1 MKKRIYSNVLSLS
14 ILTIVLIVITFV
26 YTLNQSLRTQ
36 IKKEI
41 QSESEFIAA
50 ACDLVGD
57 TESFLRKI
65 GNDMELRITWI
76 SRDGTILYDNQAAAD
91 KMENHLSRPEIQEAI
106 KKGTGTAIR
115 DSKSLLLETY
125 YYAAQLADGSFL
137 RLACENKSVIQT
149 FSKVF
154 PLLLMIAAMIL
165 FFAVLIAHRLSK
177 SIATVIN
184 EIDLKKPMENVPFH
198 ELLPLLGR
206 LEHQNKRVKEQM
218 ANLLEQER
226 KFNTITQNMNEGLI
240 LLDMDLRIIFMNNSC
255 RRLFDTPGI
264 DYTGKRI
271 YQFNR
276 SEAMQDTVKAAL
288 QGKSSSSELK
298 MNEKQVQFFGNP
310 VIEEERIMGVVL
322 FVLDITEK
330 QKGERHR
337 KEFSANVSHELKTPL
352 TSILGYA
359 ELMKNQMVR
368 PDDIPVFSGKIYEEA
383 ARLLTLV
390 NDIIKISRL
399 DEKDIHQSK
408 ELVDL
413 YGMAKETVQELRQ
426 VAEKQSVQ
434 ISLEGNKVII
444 IAVPQMIRDLIYNLC
459 ENAIKYNVENG
470 KVNVRVYEEDGHPVL
485 CVSDTGI
492 GIPMKYQERIFERF
506 YRIDKSHSKQTGGTG
521 LGLSIVKH
529 VVEYQGGYI
538 ELHSDEKGGTTITVQ
553 L

>member
-50 ACDLVGD
+50 ACNLVGD

-368 PDDIPVFSGKIYEEA
+368 PDDVPVFSGKIYEEA

>member
-26 YTLNQSLRTQ
+26 YTLNQSLSTQ

-177 SIATVIN
+177 SIVTVIN

-310 VIEEERIMGVVL
+310 VIEEERITGVVL

-330 QKGERHR
+330 QIGERHR

-426 VAEKQSVQ
+426 VAEKQNVQ

-538 ELHSDEKGGTTITVQ
+538 ELHSDEKGGTTITVH

>member
-1 MKKRIYSNVLSLS
+1 
-14 ILTIVLIVITFV
+14 VLIVITFV
-26 YTLNQSLRTQ
+26 YTLNQSLSTQ

-177 SIATVIN
+177 SIVTVIN

-310 VIEEERIMGVVL
+310 VIEEERITGVVL

-330 QKGERHR
+330 QIGERHR

-426 VAEKQSVQ
+426 VAEKQNVQ

>member
-26 YTLNQSLRTQ
+26 YTLNQSLSTQ

-177 SIATVIN
+177 SIVTVIN

-310 VIEEERIMGVVL
+310 VIEEERITGVVL

-330 QKGERHR
+330 QIGERHR

-426 VAEKQSVQ
+426 VAEKQNVQ

>member
-26 YTLNQSLRTQ
+26 YTLNQSLSTQ

-426 VAEKQSVQ
+426 VAEKQNVQ

>member
-368 PDDIPVFSGKIYEEA
+368 PDDVPVFSGKIYEEA

>member
-26 YTLNQSLRTQ
+26 YTLNQSLSTQ

-177 SIATVIN
+177 SIVTVIN

-310 VIEEERIMGVVL
+310 VIEEERITGVVL

-426 VAEKQSVQ
+426 VAEKQNVQ

>member
-26 YTLNQSLRTQ
+26 YTLNQSLSTQ

>member
-538 ELHSDEKGGTTITVQ
+538 ELHSDEKGGTTITVH

>member
-1 MKKRIYSNVLSLS
+1 
-14 ILTIVLIVITFV
+14 VLIVITFV
-26 YTLNQSLRTQ
+26 YSLNQSLRSQ

-41 QSESEFIAA
+41 QSESDFIAA
-50 ACDLVGD
+50 ACDSVGD

-65 GNDMELRITWI
+65 GNDMELRITCI
-76 SRDGTILYDNQAAAD
+76 SRDGTILYDNQAAED

-106 KKGTGTAIR
+106 KEGTGTAIR

-125 YYAAQLADGSFL
+125 YHAAQLADGSFL

-154 PLLLMIAAMIL
+154 PLLLVIAAMIL

-177 SIATVIN
+177 SIVTVIN

-310 VIEEERIMGVVL
+310 VIEEERITGVVL

-426 VAEKQSVQ
+426 VAEKQNVQ

>member
-50 ACDLVGD
+50 ACNLVGD

-538 ELHSDEKGGTTITVQ
+538 ELHSDEKGGTTITVH

>member
-26 YTLNQSLRTQ
+26 YTLNQSLSTQ

-177 SIATVIN
+177 SIVTVIN

-310 VIEEERIMGVVL
+310 VIEEERITGVVL

-330 QKGERHR
+330 QIGERHR

-368 PDDIPVFSGKIYEEA
+368 PDDVPVFSGKIYEEA

-538 ELHSDEKGGTTITVQ
+538 ELHSDEKGGTTITVH

>member
-177 SIATVIN
+177 SIVTVIN

-310 VIEEERIMGVVL
+310 VIEEERITGVVL

-330 QKGERHR
+330 QIGERHR

-538 ELHSDEKGGTTITVQ
+538 ELHSDEKGGTTITVH

>member
-310 VIEEERIMGVVL
+310 VIEEERITGVVL

-330 QKGERHR
+330 QIGERHR

-426 VAEKQSVQ
+426 VAEKQNVQ